1 MTDPRDPVSSMQNL
15 GPAVEATC
23 ARAGIHLADELRPLE
38 RDLAYVQLIAS
49 RAQPHFIGYYA
60 IVMGIQDRPWN
71 DCRGVEKIAL
81 CALLNYISIVFQT
94 TVITKKATP

>member
-1 MTDPRDPVSSMQNL
+1 VP
-15 GPAVEATC
+15 
-23 ARAGIHLADELRPLE
+23 GIHLADELRPLE

-49 RAQPHFIGYYA
+49 SAQPHFFGYYA
-60 IVMGIQDRPWN
+60 IVMGLQDRPWN

-94 TVITKKATP
+94 TVITKKGHTLMDATLTEISVIDRA